1 MEDTWRI
8 NAFAP
13 FVYGSLYVAAST
25 KKLRLGTYDPPQYKA
40 RSQVLA
46 DEILDLVVNEGKEE
60 IIVIGRSESRGK
72 IRAFRIPIDNVDG
85 LDSLGRSVDT
95 GLDGYNRVTECCCFF
110 EDEDTETQ
118 GVLIASMNGERKLG
132 RLSVVYF
139 D

>member
-1 MEDTWRI
+1 MEDIWRI

-72 IRAFRIPIDNVDG
+72 IRAFRIPIDNVM
-85 LDSLGRSVDT
+85 
-95 GLDGYNRVTECCCFF
+95 
-110 EDEDTETQ
+110 
-118 GVLIASMNGERKLG
+118 VLIVLVGAWILALMGTTALPT
-132 RLSVVYF
+132 VVVPSRMRIQRHRVC
-139 D
+139 